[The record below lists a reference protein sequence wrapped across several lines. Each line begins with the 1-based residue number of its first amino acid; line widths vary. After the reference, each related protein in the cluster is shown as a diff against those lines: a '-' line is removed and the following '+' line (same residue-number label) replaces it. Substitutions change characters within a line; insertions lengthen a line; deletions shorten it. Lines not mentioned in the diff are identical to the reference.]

1 MRPHPATADTIRALI
16 DAILDDPIAGT
27 TRPSRHYETSLF
39 CLPTDDYANGA
50 GQVSAAWPPSARPRP
65 PDGAAFLVITCAADK
80 GARHRRHVRHARPA
94 NDLVVSTGRVASSGS
109 NSSLARAPRGVS
121 TTTCSRL
128 LAGGP
133 ASRMPELDRT
143 EAQQP
148 RKRQNNRP
156 RRRTRTAT
164 RDYPARRARSTR
176 EQSGGSGVYP
186 RRSCRD
192 PKVGESQICLHSADR
207 SSSLACSAGS
217 SSRFHWRAL
226 PEAFQQRWIFGGD
239 RSWACAARSQS
250 AAFSRIE

>member
-164 RDYPARRARSTR
+164 RDYPARRCLPASGAVRRIGRLSAAFGQGSEGRRESNLPAR
-176 EQSGGSGVYP
+176 G
-186 RRSCRD
+186 RSAR
-192 PKVGESQICLHSADR
+192 PP
-207 SSSLACSAGS
+207 LASSAGS
-217 SSRFHWRAL
+217 SSRCTRRKDGSPAG
-226 PEAFQQRWIFGGD
+226 ID
-239 RSWACAARSQS
+239 RGLARRARSPPPS
-250 AAFSRIE
+250 PGSSNRLT

>member
-1 MRPHPATADTIRALI
+1 MFGTPDRRATETSRRDEGRQLWIELNLARERAGSRRPHA
-16 DAILDDPIAGT
+16 AG
-27 TRPSRHYETSLF
+27 
-39 CLPTDDYANGA
+39 C
-50 GQVSAAWPPSARPRP
+50 WPE
-65 PDGAAFLVITCAADK
+65 
-80 GARHRRHVRHARPA
+80 VRHHGC
-94 NDLVVSTGRVASSGS
+94 L
-109 NSSLARAPRGVS
+109 NSSEPK
-121 TTTCSRL
+121 
-128 LAGGP
+128 
-133 ASRMPELDRT
+133 
-143 EAQQP
+143 AQRP

-156 RRRTRTAT
+156 RGRSRTAT

-176 EQSGGSGVYP
+176 EKSGGSGVYP

-250 AAFSRIE
+250 AAFSRIVIVSRDLICSVNKGNGTKFHPVSTDCRALGVNQLL

>member
-1 MRPHPATADTIRALI
+1 VVVLP
-16 DAILDDPIAGT
+16 
-27 TRPSRHYETSLF
+27 RH
-39 CLPTDDYANGA
+39 
-50 GQVSAAWPPSARPRP
+50 
-65 PDGAAFLVITCAADK
+65 
-80 GARHRRHVRHARPA
+80 
-94 NDLVVSTGRVASSGS
+94 
-109 NSSLARAPRGVS
+109 
-121 TTTCSRL
+121 
-128 LAGGP
+128 GGP
-133 ASRMPELDRT
+133 ASPPTAMFGTPDRRATETSRRDEGRQLWIELNLARERAGFRRPHAAGCWPEVRHHGCLNSS
-143 EAQQP
+143 EPKAQRP

-156 RRRTRTAT
+156 RGRSRTAT